1 MLDGEGETDLESLE
15 AVDVLF
21 DEAETTGG
29 GLRIVR
35 FLESK
40 LTVRNVA
47 QPVKLDALACCCC
60 WSDSILAVALL
71 SDVFNRRGR
80 LEGRG
85 MLPLVSMPLLLV
97 SWMLTGLAMMT
108 EGGRNF
114 ERNCVMSLLP
124 ASLVCCVPAGA
135 LLLQLLLLLRPP
147 VVPSL
152 PRTKR
157 FLVGT
162 GYFSIAA

>member
-21 DEAETTGG
+21 DETTGG

-40 LTVRNVA
+40 LTVRNVL
-47 QPVKLDALACCCC
+47 QPVKLDGLACCCC

-85 MLPLVSMPLLLV
+85 MLPLVSMPLL
-97 SWMLTGLAMMT
+97 
-108 EGGRNF
+108 
-114 ERNCVMSLLP
+114 
-124 ASLVCCVPAGA
+124 
-135 LLLQLLLLLRPP
+135 
-147 VVPSL
+147 
-152 PRTKR
+152 
-157 FLVGT
+157 
-162 GYFSIAA
+162 